1 MVVPVEQ
8 PCSHKVTKI
17 MCVLWPGCVTGKAG
31 GGGICSLGTES
42 SPTTSGWAPGKPTVT
57 QMGYGAVPGTL
68 GIISSLPKK
77 TIKVQMQLAS
87 STSFFPALLPHL
99 PLILLG
105 AVCAEQRPHGG
116 EGRDTGRRHEGITD
130 FQEIQIYPW

>member
-1 MVVPVEQ
+1 MVY
-8 PCSHKVTKI
+8 S
-17 MCVLWPGCVTGKAG
+17 
-31 GGGICSLGTES
+31 
-42 SPTTSGWAPGKPTVT
+42 
-57 QMGYGAVPGTL
+57 AVPGTL
-68 GIISSLPKK
+68 GIISSLPKE

-87 STSFFPALLPHL
+87 STFFFPALLPHL

-116 EGRDTGRRHEGITD
+116 EGRDIGRRHEGITD

>member
-8 PCSHKVTKI
+8 PCSHKLTKI

-77 TIKVQMQLAS
+77 DYKSPDAAS
-87 STSFFPALLPHL
+87 TLYLLLPGSAPSSAL
-99 PLILLG
+99 DPVG
-105 AVCAEQRPHGG
+105 CCVC
-116 EGRDTGRRHEGITD
+116 
-130 FQEIQIYPW
+130 

>member
-1 MVVPVEQ
+1 MEQ
-8 PCSHKVTKI
+8 PCSHKLTKI
-17 MCVLWPGCVTGKAG
+17 MCVLWPGRVTGKAG

-57 QMGYGAVPGTL
+57 QMGYGAVLGTL

-87 STSFFPALLPHL
+87 STSFFPALL
-99 PLILLG
+99 LILLG
-105 AVCAEQRPHGG
+105 AVCAEQRPHEG
-116 EGRDTGRRHEGITD
+116 EGRDIGRRHEGITA
-130 FQEIQIYPW
+130 PA